1 MGKPQ
6 YVSQRGGLK
15 ISILCRGRNFSL
27 ITYTKDSGEFFSEI
41 NDKRI
46 CTSVYYLPTY
56 HYIIIYMCI
65 NKLDLEIRYLIHDL
79 LLNLA
84 QYNLI
89 VLLMI

>member
-6 YVSQRGGLK
+6 CVSQRGGLK
-15 ISILCRGRNFSL
+15 LLPKFQYCAEDGIFIDY
-27 ITYTKDSGEFFSEI
+27 IKDSGEFLSEI
-41 NDKRI
+41 NDKRA

-84 QYNLI
+84 QYNFI
-89 VLLMI
+89 SY